1 MLLLALAAAPA
12 AAQVRVEDFTVTGY
26 SRLSDQAV
34 AAVVG
39 PYARSGLAQPAAEAL
54 AAALRSAG
62 AFAAKVYVEPL
73 ADGRVELRVLEG
85 RFSADGVV
93 LKQSNPRVDD
103 GVLTRLLT
111 DVLKPGSTLDS
122 ARTERAILLSN
133 DLPGMAG
140 SSSTIVPA
148 DAVGEAR
155 LEFVPVAAAPLSGNA
170 FYDDFGSPYTGRHR
184 VGGALELNSP
194 LRQGDKWSL
203 SANVS
208 DLGTV
213 YADAE
218 ASLPLLLPGL
228 RGGVEFSMLDYKTE
242 ESSGLRGTSRGVAA
256 YLHYALIRSRFTNVY
271 LDLRGERTAMKD
283 VTRASPVSERLLHV
297 GSLSLAG
304 DHADNLWGGGSTRLQ
319 LTGFTGQL
327 DLGGYVPYQD
337 QDAQTARTAGRFSRL
352 TWTLSRLQHLGGPWQ
367 SSVETSGQLASKK
380 LDASQSI
387 SYGGPMDFPGYNAG
401 EVVGDKGLKLH
412 IDLRHNNFQAH
423 RQWSVFYDAGRVKSH
438 AAKVVGGFVVPGIDT
453 AWYSM
458 HSVGIGFSQKW
469 QNWQL
474 QAALAAPVN
483 NEVPDELLSG
493 GGHARGWLRL
503 DYRF

>member
-1 MLLLALAAAPA
+1 MLLLATAPA

-34 AAVVG
+34 VAVVE
-39 PYARSGLAQPAAEAL
+39 PYARTRQAQPAAEAL

-62 AFAAKVYVEPL
+62 AFAAKVYVVPL
-73 ADGRVELRVLEG
+73 VDGRVELRVHEG
-85 RFSADGVV
+85 RLAADGVV

-103 GVLTRLLT
+103 EVLLRLLT

-133 DLPGMAG
+133 DLPGMTG
-140 SSSTIVPA
+140 STSTIVPA

-155 LEFVPVAAAPLSGNA
+155 MEFIPVAAPPLSGNA

-184 VGGALELNSP
+184 VGGALELHSP

-218 ASLPLLLPGL
+218 ASLPLPMPGL
-228 RGGVEFSMLDYKTE
+228 RGGVEISALNYKTE
-242 ESSGLRGTSRGVAA
+242 EASGLRGTSRGLAA
-256 YLHYALIRSRFTNVY
+256 YLHYALVRSRFTNVY
-271 LDLRGERTAMKD
+271 LDLRGEKTAMKD
-283 VTRASPVSERLLHV
+283 VTRASPVSDRRLHV
-297 GSLSLAG
+297 ASLSLAG
-304 DHADNLWGGGSTRLQ
+304 DHADNLWGGGSTRFQ
-319 LTGFTGQL
+319 LTGFTGKL
-327 DLGGYVPYQD
+327 DLDGYAPYQD

-352 TWTLSRLQHLGGPWQ
+352 TWSVSRLQQLDGPWQ
-367 SSVETSGQLASKK
+367 SSIESSGQLASKK

-387 SYGGPMDFPGYNAG
+387 SFGGPIDFPGYNAG
-401 EVVGDKGLKLH
+401 EVVGDKGIKVH
-412 IDLRHNNFQAH
+412 IDLRYNNFQAR

-438 AAKVVGGFVVPGIDT
+438 AAKVVGGFVVPGIET
-453 AWYSM
+453 AWYSLQ
-458 HSVGIGFSQKW
+458 SVGFGFSQKW
-469 QNWQL
+469 QDWQL
-474 QAALAAPVN
+474 QAALAAHVN
-483 NEVPDELLSG
+483 NAVPDELRSG
-493 GGHARGWLRL
+493 SGRARGWLRL
-503 DYRF
+503 NYQF